1 MQTVLTDNRLEA
13 KENMSVSIGT
23 LWLVRHVFRA
33 LELNTFLDSLKRS
46 QGIRFSV
53 IVQALV
59 AYSIQSRGISVLEF
73 NRLVDDPIL
82 KSIYGLPESIS
93 LNDLYRAIDRL
104 GQNINAIQRHIVR
117 VLKKRFKVTLKNVY
131 VDWSSSYIDGKST
144 LFVRFGHSKD
154 HRPDRPQINYGIVV
168 DALSKLPMCL
178 TVSRG
183 NINDNLHFRRS
194 YGLIRRFLPK
204 GAVITFDAGANS
216 KKNKDLMVRDGFN
229 FLTRSNI
236 NASDMQ
242 HLDLGLPGW
251 TVLRDGTMA
260 YRYDGNQSYH
270 KTLFFSEKR
279 KGETMEGYR
288 RKAARDYD
296 EMEEMAIAIKKGDPP
311 RKKYRSSNCFVD
323 TELRIKP
330 EFMDMTREEAVKAA
344 VEGRVTGKEGYFLL
358 VSSFKEDEQATLD
371 RYRNRNVSED
381 HYLDLKT
388 GIRIRPLRGKK
399 DESLRGRVLIVFLG
413 LFCVCFA
420 RFLTKELRDKT
431 AETVIDEVRQLS
443 LTLVIRDGTVIDR
456 IQSNFTPLISA
467 IDESFHTF
475 PGLFK
480 AVSDEEKPQGRG
492 FSGNRLTDKS
502 GPRNSGIMPLFRH
515 CPFPF

>member
-1 MQTVLTDNRLEA
+1 MQTVLTDNKLETN
-13 KENMSVSIGT
+13 ENISVSIGT

-46 QGIRFSV
+46 QGIRLSV

-73 NRLVDDPIL
+73 NRLIEDPIL
-82 KSIYGLPESIS
+82 KSVYGLPESIS

-117 VLKKRFKVTLKNVY
+117 VMKKRFHLTFKNVY

-144 LFVRFGHSKD
+144 LFIRFGHSKD

-168 DALSKLPMCL
+168 DALSKIPMCL

-216 KKNKDLMVRDGFN
+216 KKNKDLLVKDGFN

-251 TVLRDGTMA
+251 ATLRDGTMA
-260 YRYDGNQSYH
+260 YRFEGNQSYH
-270 KTLFFSEKR
+270 KTLFYSEKR

-296 EMEEMAIAIKKGDPP
+296 EMQEMAIAIRNGDPP
-311 RKKYRSSNCFVD
+311 RKKYRSPNCFMD
-323 TELRIKP
+323 TELRVKP
-330 EFMDMTREEAVKAA
+330 EFVDMPREEAVQKA
-344 VEGRVTGKEGYFLL
+344 VEKRITGKEGYFLL

-371 RYRNRNVSED
+371 RYRSRNVSED

-399 DESLRGRVLIVFLG
+399 MESLRGRVLISYLG
-413 LFCVCFA
+413 LFCICLA
-420 RFLTKELRDKT
+420 RFLTKELRDRT

-443 LTLVIRDGTVIDR
+443 LTLVIKDGVVMDR
-456 IQSNFTPLISA
+456 IQTNFTPLISA
-467 IDESFHTF
+467 IDEAFHTF

-480 AVSDEEKPQGRG
+480 AVSDEE
-492 FSGNRLTDKS
+492 T
-502 GPRNSGIMPLFRH
+502 PRNRGHLQDRPK
-515 CPFPF
+515 